1 VYKKIM
7 LTHDASD
14 LASQAVH
21 HASILARATGAEGIV
36 LQAVDSVGQLMAQM
50 STGTIEPLPAG
61 PMTAEVAEE
70 SVAEQHRLAEQNLGH
85 VRAALEASGVPGD
98 KITLEIVEGRPPDA
112 IPQAVKDL
120 DVDLVICATHGRS
133 GFRRAVLGSVTDH
146 LVRNTPGAPVLVVH
160 LD

>member
-1 VYKKIM
+1 MYKKIM

-21 HASILARATGAEGIV
+21 HASILARATGAEVIV

-98 KITLEIVEGRPPDA
+98 KITLEIVEGRPQDA
-112 IPQAVKDL
+112 ITQAVKDL